1 MTVQLI
7 EKHLDVVLARIATA
21 IGTLVVMAEV
31 ELADRAL
38 ILRGLHIQGE
48 DVGVNEL
55 GVVGVRHMVMSTKS
69 SLKERLGPQVQ
80 IRDVVRVA
88 SGSPARFLLKSN
100 VHTVKGPQAALALVK
115 RHMPLQQAYAAVTR
129 LFDEGEAIVD
139 VPVVEDAD
147 ALARDL
153 AECNVV
159 ATVLQVDAAPAESK

>member
-55 GVVGVRHMVMSTKS
+55 GVLGVRHMVRDAMEELDVDEIIVEGAARTTGANPGRRPG
-69 SLKERLGPQVQ
+69 RLRFTRKV
-80 IRDVVRVA
+80 
-88 SGSPARFLLKSN
+88 SPEK
-100 VHTVKGPQAALALVK
+100 
-115 RHMPLQQAYAAVTR
+115 
-129 LFDEGEAIVD
+129 
-139 VPVVEDAD
+139 
-147 ALARDL
+147 
-153 AECNVV
+153 
-159 ATVLQVDAAPAESK
+159 